1 MVSAGGVGGSSSSTG
16 ERMGGGGGREEEGVG
31 NAIYNSRRF
40 LLDLAVMINEIGI
53 IN

>member
-1 MVSAGGVGGSSSSTG
+1 MVSAGGVGGSSSTG

-40 LLDLAVMINEIGI
+40 LDLAVMINEIGI

>member
-40 LLDLAVMINEIGI
+40 LDLAVMINEIGI

>member
-16 ERMGGGGGREEEGVG
+16 ERMGGGGGGREEEGVG

-40 LLDLAVMINEIGI
+40 LDLAVMINEIGI

>member
-40 LLDLAVMINEIGI
+40 LDLVVMINEIGI